1 MKYSALWLVGKY
13 LKHTTYSVM
22 SGQGARRK
30 QTLLR
35 RVESGGAGD
44 QHLGIRDAGVVSSTL
59 SLQVEQIQSSSDSIQ
74 LSGQGNTKE
83 KGSGVYGRGC
93 DQPLSSYCSPGLSH
107 FPTWVAPLL
116 TWCLEADQVPALST
130 HSPSES

>member
-59 SLQVEQIQSSSDSIQ
+59 SLQVEQIPVFFR
-74 LSGQGNTKE
+74 L
-83 KGSGVYGRGC
+83 
-93 DQPLSSYCSPGLSH
+93 
-107 FPTWVAPLL
+107 
-116 TWCLEADQVPALST
+116 
-130 HSPSES
+130 HSAEWTRKHQRKRKWSVWERL